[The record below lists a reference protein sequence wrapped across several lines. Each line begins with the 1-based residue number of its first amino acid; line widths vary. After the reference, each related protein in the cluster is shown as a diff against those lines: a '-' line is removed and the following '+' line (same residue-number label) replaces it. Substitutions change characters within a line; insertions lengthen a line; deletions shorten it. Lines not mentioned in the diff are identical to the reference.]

1 VRSINIGEMTSKD
14 MERKEVENAESVS
27 DRLHVAGGQTVAEEE
42 GGYALGCMEHRI
54 RKARR

>member
-1 VRSINIGEMTSKD
+1 MTAKD